1 MLIYTEDPNS
11 NTEKIY
17 EVELQEF
24 GKNIEKF
31 VNTYA
36 NNIALTSPE
45 KDRAILQSLLR
56 ISQAIK
62 NKEYDKLFQDTS
74 IIERTTTTFSNH
86 DVPF

>member
-74 IIERTTTTFSNH
+74 IIERATTFS
-86 DVPF
+86 DDDLPF

>member
-1 MLIYTEDPNS
+1 MLTYTEDPKR

-17 EVELQEF
+17 EDELQEF

-31 VNTYA
+31 VSTYA
-36 NNIALTSPE
+36 NNIALTTPE
-45 KDRAILQSLLR
+45 KDRAVLQSLLR

-74 IIERTTTTFSNH
+74 IIEHTTTFPNN

>member
-1 MLIYTEDPNS
+1 MLIYTEDPKS

-17 EVELQEF
+17 EDELQEF

-31 VNTYA
+31 VSTYA
-36 NNIALTSPE
+36 NNIALTTPE
-45 KDRAILQSLLR
+45 KDRAVLQSLLR

-74 IIERTTTTFSNH
+74 IIERATTFPNN

>member
-1 MLIYTEDPNS
+1 MLIYTEDPKS
-11 NTEKIY
+11 STEKIY
-17 EVELQEF
+17 EDELQEF

-31 VNTYA
+31 VSTYA

-45 KDRAILQSLLR
+45 KDRAVLQSLLR

-62 NKEYDKLFQDTS
+62 NKEYDKLFRDTS
-74 IIERTTTTFSNH
+74 IIEYTKTFSDI

>member
-74 IIERTTTTFSNH
+74 IIERTATFSNH

>member
-62 NKEYDKLFQDTS
+62 NREYDKLFRDTS
-74 IIERTTTTFSNH
+74 IIERATTFSN
-86 DVPF
+86 DDLPF